1 MECSSRWLALLVA
14 TAVPLW
20 MTGPSS
26 LAAQEVMPLCV
37 KANFYASASVLY
49 DTRCTSSRHGGFE
62 DAPEEGRGGC
72 HTVVRLEVEEERH
85 SEGYVGCEE
94 QRPDAPRRQRLQGR
108 ALVARGRGRVRRC
121 GGVAVVIGPAGIERR
136 GRSREGRGPAP
147 VVPALRV
154 GCAAGWL
161 VPAPVLLALHHDGYR
176 SSERSIGETSIHR
189 PFRGDA

>member
-1 MECSSRWLALLVA
+1 MECSNRWLALLVVA
-14 TAVPLW
+14 EVPLW

-108 ALVARGRGRVRRC
+108 ALVAGNWGWGRRC
-121 GGVAVVIGPAGIERR
+121 GRVAVVVGAAGIERR
-136 GRSREGRGPAP
+136 
-147 VVPALRV
+147 VV
-154 GCAAGWL
+154 
-161 VPAPVLLALHHDGYR
+161 PVLLAAFAGWPVTTPVLLAESHGGYMLCEQSVL
-176 SSERSIGETSIHR
+176 SSSFLSV
-189 PFRGDA
+189 